1 MQPTLLPL
9 SRRHFV
15 IGSGMAIGGFG
26 VPVWAQTPSVAPDGF
41 RILPIRPA
49 VLATDP
55 PNGTWSYD
63 GMVPGPTLRVR
74 RGEELRVRLINGMA
88 EPTAVHWH
96 GVRLPNAMDGSPP
109 LTQAPTNPGASFDYV
124 SGCPLDTESGVM
136 NGSYRMV
143 DEDGTAFDVQIP
155 RFQLLSA

>member
-1 MQPTLLPL
+1 MLGKLIPVAGANAVEADERIVPMRPTSLPL

-15 IGSGMAIGGFG
+15 IGSGIAISGLGL
-26 VPVWAQTPSVAPDGF
+26 PVWAQTPSVAPDGF

-49 VLATDP
+49 ALATDR

-63 GMVPGPTLRVR
+63 GMIPGPTLRVR

-109 LTQAPTNPGASFDYV
+109 LTQTPINAGASFDY
-124 SGCPLDTESGVM
+124 
-136 NGSYRMV
+136 R
-143 DEDGTAFDVQIP
+143 
-155 RFQLLSA
+155 